1 MYPSF
6 LIYTKI
12 YLEMLPKAAIIAKAA
27 KATKAAIIAKA
38 AKATKA
44 AILIVLFVNM
54 LLNIDGYMMN
64 THRLGGSVSCRSGS
78 ISGGGRI
85 KKAPLKL
92 RSSNSNLAV
101 CNEKFIY
108 MKYLIGLRNF
118 KKVYR
123 IFTDNH
129 YEDIQNV
136 INILNV
142 LNYINN
148 TQITNATASDDNN
161 SIYINNSH
169 FQNNSLVIN
178 NTGSSD
184 SNNEKIAKH
193 LILSNIYIDVST
205 VKYIQISTRNDTLLV
220 ELDKNN
226 ADMTASP
233 NNILNLMYD
242 IGKIESLV
250 SSISLLLKVM
260 NIH

>member
-1 MYPSF
+1 MS
-6 LIYTKI
+6 L
-12 YLEMLPKAAIIAKAA
+12 KAAIM
-27 KATKAAIIAKA
+27 
-38 AKATKA
+38 
-44 AILIVLFVNM
+44 IVLFVNMLLNM

-64 THRLGGSVSCRSGS
+64 THRLGGSISGS
-78 ISGGGRI
+78 GRI

-92 RSSNSNLAV
+92 RSSNSNMAV

-148 TQITNATASDDNN
+148 TQITNATASDENN

-178 NTGSSD
+178 NTGSGSSD
-184 SNNEKIAKH
+184 SGNNEKIAKH

-205 VKYIQISTRNDTLLV
+205 VKYIQISTRNDTLIV

-260 NIH
+260 NIN

>member
-1 MYPSF
+1 M
-6 LIYTKI
+6 
-12 YLEMLPKAAIIAKAA
+12 MPKAAIIAKATN
-27 KATKAAIIAKA
+27 ATKAAITI
-38 AKATKA
+38 
-44 AILIVLFVNM
+44 ILFVNM
-54 LLNIDGYMMN
+54 LLNIEGYMMN
-64 THRLGGSVSCRSGS
+64 THRLGRSVSRSGS
-78 ISGGGRI
+78 GSDSRI

-92 RSSNSNLAV
+92 RSSNSNPMV

-123 IFTDNH
+123 IFKDTH
-129 YEDIQNV
+129 EEDIQNI

-142 LNYINN
+142 LNYLNN
-148 TQITNATASDDNN
+148 TQITNATTDATSSASDENN

-178 NTGSSD
+178 NTGSSSSVGD
-184 SNNEKIAKH
+184 NDKIAKH

-226 ADMTASP
+226 ADMSSASP

>member
-1 MYPSF
+1 MP
-6 LIYTKI
+6 
-12 YLEMLPKAAIIAKAA
+12 
-27 KATKAAIIAKA
+27 KATKAAITAKA
-38 AKATKA
+38 TKATKA

-54 LLNIDGYMMN
+54 LVNIDGYMMN
-64 THRLGGSVSCRSGS
+64 THRLGSRSVSDR
-78 ISGGGRI
+78 RI

-92 RSSNSNLAV
+92 RSSNSNPVV

-123 IFTDNH
+123 IFKDTH
-129 YEDIQNV
+129 EEDIQNI

-148 TQITNATASDDNN
+148 TQITNATSSASDDSK

-169 FQNNSLVIN
+169 FQNNSLIIN
-178 NTGSSD
+178 NTGSSG
-184 SNNEKIAKH
+184 SVGNNEKIAKH